1 MSDLLT
7 LSSRIIDSGFADE
20 PTNRVTNQL
29 SELASDLAIVE
40 SFSHVVVWNTG
51 DGLVCFDTSSAGSA
65 PAIIKAI
72 SHWSTAPFHSLVYT
86 HGHIDHVGGSGTFAA
101 HAKSQ
106 GHSEPFV
113 IGHNNVSQRFDRY
126 RYTNNWNVAINRR
139 QFGGIRAELGYGL
152 VNRDGAPSQI
162 EHFLPE
168 DCLRPNIEI
177 SDFCDMTFGDTTVE
191 FHHARGETD
200 DHLWAWIPNK
210 KWVFTGDFMCW
221 NFPNAGNPQKVQRY
235 PIEWAAALRAIVAR
249 QPELLLPAHGL
260 PIEGAQRIAKVLTEI
275 ADVLDKLVRDV
286 IEMMN
291 AGERLN
297 TIIHTV
303 RIPEEQL
310 AKPYLRPMYDEPEF
324 MIRNVWRQ
332 FGGWWDGYPS
342 RLKPSPDDVL
352 AREIVALSGGVHAVI
367 TRAHQL
373 AENGDL
379 RLACHLADFAG
390 DAAPDDPEVHEVRA
404 RIYEL
409 RRKSELSLMAKG
421 IFKGASRESQ
431 SVVDSNSDTNK

>member
-1 MSDLLT
+1 
-7 LSSRIIDSGFADE
+7 
-20 PTNRVTNQL
+20 
-29 SELASDLAIVE
+29 
-40 SFSHVVVWNTG
+40 
-51 DGLVCFDTSSAGSA
+51 
-65 PAIIKAI
+65 
-72 SHWSTAPFHSLVYT
+72 
-86 HGHIDHVGGSGTFAA
+86 
-101 HAKSQ
+101 
-106 GHSEPFV
+106 
-113 IGHNNVSQRFDRY
+113 
-126 RYTNNWNVAINRR
+126 
-139 QFGGIRAELGYGL
+139 
-152 VNRDGAPSQI
+152 
-162 EHFLPE
+162 
-168 DCLRPNIEI
+168 
-177 SDFCDMTFGDTTVE
+177 
-191 FHHARGETD
+191 
-200 DHLWAWIPNK
+200 
-210 KWVFTGDFMCW
+210 
-221 NFPNAGNPQKVQRY
+221 
-235 PIEWAAALRAIVAR
+235 
-249 QPELLLPAHGL
+249 
-260 PIEGAQRIAKVLTEI
+260 VLTEI